1 MKKLVFVVSV
11 CLAVMLA
18 EATQYSKLALIT
30 AAKQAGRWD
39 ALKAWI
45 ASAGLHDEFQNCVYL
60 SDEYPQF
67 AAITNA
73 IVSSGAA
80 TSQEVAAILSESKD
94 PAVPDALLRRVYDKD
109 MGSPNGRVKW
119 HGAVTNT
126 VFDTNALVKVQYHA
140 DGYVHRQSFRSAE
153 AMGIG
158 ERISAGEMKNRLEAM
173 KKAAAEAAAKRKA
186 DRIALLQTN
195 LAAEVSALMKRRKW
209 PEDLATLYLK
219 NELNKLIG
227 DEVVDGVIR
236 PQGANR

>member
-1 MKKLVFVVSV
+1 MKKLMFVVSV
-11 CLAVMLA
+11 CLAAMLA

-39 ALKAWI
+39 SLKAWI
-45 ASAGLHDEFQNCVYL
+45 ASAGLQDEFQNCVYPP
-60 SDEYPQF
+60 DEYPQF

-73 IVSSGAA
+73 VVSSGAA
-80 TSQEVAAILSESKD
+80 TSQEVEAILSASQD
-94 PAVPDALLRRVYDKD
+94 PAVADALLRRVYDKD

-140 DGYVHRQSFRSAE
+140 DGYVHRQSFHSAA

-158 ERISAGEMKNRLEAM
+158 ERISAAEMKNRLEAQ

-186 DRIALLQTN
+186 GRIARRQTN
-195 LAAEVSALMKRRKW
+195 LTAEVSALMKRRKW

-219 NELNKLIG
+219 NELNQLMGTVTVEGTIT
-227 DEVVDGVIR
+227 
-236 PQGANR
+236 PQE

>member
-1 MKKLVFVVSV
+1 MKKTIVFALCVSALV
-11 CLAVMLA
+11 AG
-18 EATQYSKLALIT
+18 ATQYSKLALIT

-45 ASAGLHDEFQNCVYL
+45 ASAGLQDEFQNCVYL

-73 IVSSGAA
+73 VVSSGAA
-80 TSQEVAAILSESKD
+80 TSQEVAAILSASKD
-94 PAVPDALLRRVYDKD
+94 PAVADALLRRVYDKD
-109 MGSPNGRVKW
+109 MGSPDGRVKW

-140 DGYVHRQSFRSAE
+140 DGYVHRQSFHSAA

-158 ERISAGEMKNRLEAM
+158 ERISAAEMKNRLEAQ
-173 KKAAAEAAAKRKA
+173 KKAAEEAAAKRKA

-195 LAAEVSALMKRRKW
+195 LTAEVSALMKRRKW

-219 NELNKLIG
+219 NELNKLKGTVTVEGI
-227 DEVVDGVIR
+227 IT
-236 PQGANR
+236 PQE

>member
-1 MKKLVFVVSV
+1 MKKTIIFALCVSTLV
-11 CLAVMLA
+11 AG
-18 EATQYSKLALIT
+18 ATQYSKLALIT

-45 ASAGLHDEFQNCVYL
+45 ASAGLQDEFQNCVYL

-80 TSQEVAAILSESKD
+80 TSQEVAAILSASKD
-94 PAVPDALLRRVYDKD
+94 PAVADALLRRVYDKD
-109 MGSPNGRVKW
+109 MGSPDGRVKW
-119 HGAVTNT
+119 HGSVTNT

-140 DGYVHRQSFRSAE
+140 DGYVHRQSFHSAA

-158 ERISAGEMKNRLEAM
+158 ERISAAEMKNRIEAQ

-195 LAAEVSALMKRRKW
+195 LTAEVSALMKRRKW

-219 NELNKLIG
+219 NELNQLMG
-227 DEVVDGVIR
+227 TVIVEGTIT
-236 PQGANR
+236 PQE

>member
-1 MKKLVFVVSV
+1 MKKLMFVVSV
-11 CLAVMLA
+11 CLAAMFA

-45 ASAGLHDEFQNCVYL
+45 ASAGLQDEFQNCVYL

-73 IVSSGAA
+73 VVSSGAA
-80 TSQEVAAILSESKD
+80 TSQEVEAILSASKD
-94 PAVPDALLRRVYDKD
+94 PAVEDALLRRVYDKD
-109 MGSPNGRVKW
+109 MSSPAGRVKW
-119 HGAVTNT
+119 HGSVTNT

-140 DGYVHRQSFRSAE
+140 DGYVHRQSFRSAA

-158 ERISAGEMKNRLEAM
+158 ERISAAEMKNRLEAQ

-195 LAAEVSALMKRRKW
+195 LTAEVSALMKRRKW

-219 NELNKLIG
+219 NELNKLKGTVTVEGTITPY
-227 DEVVDGVIR
+227 E
-236 PQGANR
+236 

>member
-1 MKKLVFVVSV
+1 MKKTIVFALCVSALV
-11 CLAVMLA
+11 AG
-18 EATQYSKLALIT
+18 ATQYSKLALIT

-45 ASAGLHDEFQNCVYL
+45 ASAELQDEFQNCVYL

-80 TSQEVAAILSESKD
+80 TSQEVEAILSASQD
-94 PAVPDALLRRVYDKD
+94 PAVADALLRRVYDKD

-140 DGYVHRQSFRSAE
+140 DGYVHRQSFHSAA

-158 ERISAGEMKNRLEAM
+158 ERISAAEMKNRLEAQ
-173 KKAAAEAAAKRKA
+173 KKAAEEAAAKRKA

-195 LAAEVSALMKRRKW
+195 FTAEVSALMKRRKW

-219 NELNKLIG
+219 NELNQLMGTVTVEGTIT
-227 DEVVDGVIR
+227 
-236 PQGANR
+236 PQE

>member
-1 MKKLVFVVSV
+1 MKKTIVFALCVSALV
-11 CLAVMLA
+11 AG
-18 EATQYSKLALIT
+18 ATQYSKLALIT

-45 ASAGLHDEFQNCVYL
+45 ASAGLQDEFQNCVYL

-80 TSQEVAAILSESKD
+80 TSQEVAAILSASKD
-94 PAVPDALLRRVYDKD
+94 PAVADALLRRVYDKD

-140 DGYVHRQSFRSAE
+140 DGYVHRQSFHSAA

-158 ERISAGEMKNRLEAM
+158 ERIHAAEMKNRIEAQ
-173 KKAAAEAAAKRKA
+173 KKAAAEADAKRIA

-195 LAAEVSALMKRRKW
+195 LTAEVSTLMSRRKW

-219 NELNKLIG
+219 HELNKLMGTVTVEGTIT
-227 DEVVDGVIR
+227 
-236 PQGANR
+236 PQE

>member
-1 MKKLVFVVSV
+1 MKKTIVFALCVSALV
-11 CLAVMLA
+11 AG
-18 EATQYSKLALIT
+18 ATQYSKLALIT

-45 ASAGLHDEFQNCVYL
+45 ASADLQDEFQNCVYL

-80 TSQEVAAILSESKD
+80 TSQEVAAILSASKD
-94 PAVPDALLRRVYDKD
+94 PAVADALLRRVYDKD
-109 MGSPNGRVKW
+109 MGSPDGRVKW

-140 DGYVHRQSFRSAE
+140 DGYVHRQSFHSAA

-158 ERISAGEMKNRLEAM
+158 ERISAAEMKNRIEAQ

-195 LAAEVSALMKRRKW
+195 LTAEVSALMKRRKW

-219 NELNKLIG
+219 NELNKLKGTVTVEGTIT
-227 DEVVDGVIR
+227 
-236 PQGANR
+236 PQE

>member
-1 MKKLVFVVSV
+1 MKKTIIFALCVSTLV
-11 CLAVMLA
+11 AG
-18 EATQYSKLALIT
+18 ATQYSKLALIT

-45 ASAGLHDEFQNCVYL
+45 ASAGLQDEFQNCVYL

-80 TSQEVAAILSESKD
+80 TSQEVAAILSASKD
-94 PAVPDALLRRVYDKD
+94 PAVADALLRRVYDKD
-109 MGSPNGRVKW
+109 MGSPDGRVKW

-140 DGYVHRQSFRSAE
+140 DGYVHRQSFHSAA

-158 ERISAGEMKNRLEAM
+158 ERISAAEMKNRIEAQ

-195 LAAEVSALMKRRKW
+195 LTAEVSALMKRRKW

-219 NELNKLIG
+219 NELNQLMG
-227 DEVVDGVIR
+227 TVIVEGTIT
-236 PQGANR
+236 PQE

>member
-1 MKKLVFVVSV
+1 MKKTIVFALCVSALV
-11 CLAVMLA
+11 AG
-18 EATQYSKLALIT
+18 ATQYSKLALIT

-45 ASAGLHDEFQNCVYL
+45 ASADLQDEFQNCVYL

-80 TSQEVAAILSESKD
+80 TSQEVAAILSASKD
-94 PAVPDALLRRVYDKD
+94 PAVADALLRRVYDKD
-109 MGSPNGRVKW
+109 MGSPDGRVKW

-140 DGYVHRQSFRSAE
+140 DGYVHRQSFHSAA

-158 ERISAGEMKNRLEAM
+158 ERISAAEMKNRLEAQ

-195 LAAEVSALMKRRKW
+195 LTAEVSALMKRRKW

-219 NELNKLIG
+219 NELNQLMGTVTVEGTIT
-227 DEVVDGVIR
+227 
-236 PQGANR
+236 PQE

>member
-1 MKKLVFVVSV
+1 MKKTIVFALCVSALV
-11 CLAVMLA
+11 AG
-18 EATQYSKLALIT
+18 ATQYSKLTLIT

-45 ASAGLHDEFQNCVYL
+45 ASADLQDEFQNCVYL

-80 TSQEVAAILSESKD
+80 TSQEVAAILSASKD
-94 PAVPDALLRRVYDKD
+94 PAVADALLRRVYDKD

-140 DGYVHRQSFRSAE
+140 DGYVHRQSFHSAA

-158 ERISAGEMKNRLEAM
+158 ERISAAEMKNRLEAQ
-173 KKAAAEAAAKRKA
+173 KKAAAEAAAKREA

-195 LAAEVSALMKRRKW
+195 LTAEVSALMKRRKW

-219 NELNKLIG
+219 NELNKLKGTVTVEGTIT
-227 DEVVDGVIR
+227 
-236 PQGANR
+236 PQE

>member
-1 MKKLVFVVSV
+1 MKKSMFVVSV
-11 CLAVMLA
+11 CLAAMLA
-18 EATQYSKLALIT
+18 EATQYSKLSLIT

-45 ASAGLHDEFQNCVYL
+45 ASAGLQDEFQNCVYL

-73 IVSSGAA
+73 VVSSGAA
-80 TSQEVAAILSESKD
+80 TSQEVEAILSASQD
-94 PAVPDALLRRVYDKD
+94 PAVADALLRRVYDKD

-140 DGYVHRQSFRSAE
+140 DGYVHRQSFRSAA

-158 ERISAGEMKNRLEAM
+158 ERISAAEMKNRIEAQ

-195 LAAEVSALMKRRKW
+195 LTAEVSALMKRRKW

-219 NELNKLIG
+219 NELNQLMGTVTVKGTIT
-227 DEVVDGVIR
+227 
-236 PQGANR
+236 PQE

>member
-11 CLAVMLA
+11 CLSAMLA

-45 ASAGLHDEFQNCVYL
+45 ASAGLQDEFQNCVYL

-80 TSQEVAAILSESKD
+80 TSQEVAAILSASKD
-94 PAVPDALLRRVYDKD
+94 PAVADALLRRVYDKD
-109 MGSPNGRVKW
+109 MGSPDGRVKW

-140 DGYVHRQSFRSAE
+140 DGYVHRQSFHSAAAMGLGERLSAE
-153 AMGIG
+153 
-158 ERISAGEMKNRLEAM
+158 EMKNQIEAQ

-195 LAAEVSALMKRRKW
+195 LTAEVSALMKRRKW

-219 NELNKLIG
+219 NELNQLMGTVTVEGTIT
-227 DEVVDGVIR
+227 
-236 PQGANR
+236 PQE

>member
-1 MKKLVFVVSV
+1 MKKTIVFALCVSALV
-11 CLAVMLA
+11 AG
-18 EATQYSKLALIT
+18 ATQYSKLALIT

-45 ASAGLHDEFQNCVYL
+45 ASAGLQDEFQNCVYL

-80 TSQEVAAILSESKD
+80 TSQEVAAILSASKD
-94 PAVPDALLRRVYDKD
+94 PAVADALLRRVYDKD
-109 MGSPNGRVKW
+109 MGSPDGRVKW

-140 DGYVHRQSFRSAE
+140 DGYVHRQSFHSAA

-158 ERISAGEMKNRLEAM
+158 ERISAAEMKNRIEAQ
-173 KKAAAEAAAKRKA
+173 KKAAEEAAAKRKA

-195 LAAEVSALMKRRKW
+195 LTAEVSALMKRRKW

-219 NELNKLIG
+219 NELNKLKGTVTVEGTIT
-227 DEVVDGVIR
+227 
-236 PQGANR
+236 PQE

>member
-1 MKKLVFVVSV
+1 MKKLVFVASV

-39 ALKAWI
+39 ALKEWI
-45 ASAGLHDEFQNCVYL
+45 ASAGLQDEFQNCVYL

-80 TSQEVAAILSESKD
+80 TSQEVAAILSASID
-94 PAVPDALLRRVYDKD
+94 PAVADALLRRVYDKD
-109 MGSPNGRVKW
+109 MGSPDGRVKW

-140 DGYVHRQSFRSAE
+140 DGYVHRQSFRSVA

-158 ERISAGEMKNRLEAM
+158 ERISAAEKKNRLEAK

-195 LAAEVSALMKRRKW
+195 FTAEVSALMKRRKW
-209 PEDLATLYLK
+209 PEDLATLYMK

-227 DEVVDGVIR
+227 TNVVDAVIR
-236 PQGANR
+236 PQGE

>member
-1 MKKLVFVVSV
+1 MKKTIVFALCVSALV
-11 CLAVMLA
+11 AG
-18 EATQYSKLALIT
+18 ATQYSKLALIT

-45 ASAGLHDEFQNCVYL
+45 ASAGLQDEFQNCVYL

-73 IVSSGAA
+73 VVSSGAA
-80 TSQEVAAILSESKD
+80 TSQEVEAILSASQD
-94 PAVPDALLRRVYDKD
+94 PAVADALLRRVYDKD

-140 DGYVHRQSFRSAE
+140 DGYVHRQSFHSAA

-158 ERISAGEMKNRLEAM
+158 ERISAAEMKNRLEAQ

-195 LAAEVSALMKRRKW
+195 LTAEVSALMKRRKW

-219 NELNKLIG
+219 NELNKLKGTVTVEGTIT
-227 DEVVDGVIR
+227 
-236 PQGANR
+236 PQE

>member
-1 MKKLVFVVSV
+1 MKKFMFVVSV
-11 CLAVMLA
+11 CLAAMLA

-30 AAKQAGRWD
+30 AAKQSGRWD
-39 ALKAWI
+39 SLKAWI
-45 ASAGLHDEFQNCVYL
+45 ASADLQDEFQNCVYL

-80 TSQEVAAILSESKD
+80 TSQEVAAILSASKD
-94 PAVPDALLRRVYDKD
+94 PAVADALLRRVYDKD

-140 DGYVHRQSFRSAE
+140 DGYVHRQSFRSAA

-158 ERISAGEMKNRLEAM
+158 ERISAAEMKNRIEAQ

-186 DRIALLQTN
+186 DRIAMLQTN
-195 LAAEVSALMKRRKW
+195 LTAEVSALMKQRKW

-219 NELNKLIG
+219 HELNELKGTVTVEGTIT
-227 DEVVDGVIR
+227 
-236 PQGANR
+236 PQE

>member
-1 MKKLVFVVSV
+1 MKKTIIFALCVSALV
-11 CLAVMLA
+11 AG
-18 EATQYSKLALIT
+18 ATQYSKLALIT

-45 ASAGLHDEFQNCVYL
+45 ASAGLQDEFQNCVYL

-80 TSQEVAAILSESKD
+80 TSQEVAAILSASKD
-94 PAVPDALLRRVYDKD
+94 PAVADALLRRVYDKD
-109 MGSPNGRVKW
+109 MGSPDGRVKW

-140 DGYVHRQSFRSAE
+140 DGYVHRQSFHSAA

-158 ERISAGEMKNRLEAM
+158 ERISAAEMKNRLEAQ

-195 LAAEVSALMKRRKW
+195 LTAEVSALMKRRKW

-219 NELNKLIG
+219 NELNQLMGTVTVEGTIT
-227 DEVVDGVIR
+227 
-236 PQGANR
+236 PQE

>member
-1 MKKLVFVVSV
+1 MKKTIVFALCVSALV
-11 CLAVMLA
+11 AG
-18 EATQYSKLALIT
+18 ATQYSKLTLIT

-45 ASAGLHDEFQNCVYL
+45 ASADLQDEFQNCVYL

-80 TSQEVAAILSESKD
+80 TSQEVAAILSASKD
-94 PAVPDALLRRVYDKD
+94 PAVADALLRRVYDKD

-140 DGYVHRQSFRSAE
+140 DGYVHRQSFHSAA

-158 ERISAGEMKNRLEAM
+158 ERISAAEMKNRIEAQ

-195 LAAEVSALMKRRKW
+195 LTAEVSALMKRRKW

-219 NELNKLIG
+219 NELNKLKGTVTVEGTIT
-227 DEVVDGVIR
+227 
-236 PQGANR
+236 PQE

>member
-11 CLAVMLA
+11 CLAAMLA
-18 EATQYSKLALIT
+18 GATQYSKLALIT

-45 ASAGLHDEFQNCVYL
+45 ASAGLQDEFQNCVYL

-80 TSQEVAAILSESKD
+80 TSQEVAAILSASKD
-94 PAVPDALLRRVYDKD
+94 PAVADALLRRVYDKD

-140 DGYVHRQSFRSAE
+140 DGYVHRQSFSSAA

-158 ERISAGEMKNRLEAM
+158 ERISAAEMKDRIEAQ
-173 KKAAAEAAAKRKA
+173 KKAAAAAAKRKA

-195 LAAEVSALMKRRKW
+195 LTAEVSALMKRRKW

-219 NELNKLIG
+219 NELNKLKGTVTVEGI
-227 DEVVDGVIR
+227 IT
-236 PQGANR
+236 PQE

>member
-1 MKKLVFVVSV
+1 MKKMIVFALCVSALV
-11 CLAVMLA
+11 AG
-18 EATQYSKLALIT
+18 ATQYSKLALIT

-45 ASAGLHDEFQNCVYL
+45 ASADLQDEFQNCVYL

-80 TSQEVAAILSESKD
+80 TSQEVAAILSASKD
-94 PAVPDALLRRVYDKD
+94 PAVADALLRRVYDKD
-109 MGSPNGRVKW
+109 MGSPDGRVKW

-140 DGYVHRQSFRSAE
+140 DGYVHRQSFHSAA

-158 ERISAGEMKNRLEAM
+158 ERISAAEMKNRLEAQ

-195 LAAEVSALMKRRKW
+195 LTAEVSALMKRRKW

-219 NELNKLIG
+219 NELNKLKGTVTVEGTIT
-227 DEVVDGVIR
+227 
-236 PQGANR
+236 PQE

>member
-1 MKKLVFVVSV
+1 MKKTIVFALCVSALV
-11 CLAVMLA
+11 AG
-18 EATQYSKLALIT
+18 ATQYSKLTLIT

-45 ASAGLHDEFQNCVYL
+45 ASADLQDEFQNCVYL

-80 TSQEVAAILSESKD
+80 TSQEVAAILSASKD
-94 PAVPDALLRRVYDKD
+94 PAVADALLRRVYDKD

-140 DGYVHRQSFRSAE
+140 DGYVHRQSFHSAA

-158 ERISAGEMKNRLEAM
+158 ERISAAEMKNRLEAQ

-195 LAAEVSALMKRRKW
+195 LTAEVSALMKRRKW

-219 NELNKLIG
+219 NELNQLKCTVTVEGTIT
-227 DEVVDGVIR
+227 
-236 PQGANR
+236 PQE

>member
-1 MKKLVFVVSV
+1 MKKSMFVVSV
-11 CLAVMLA
+11 CLSAMLA

-45 ASAGLHDEFQNCVYL
+45 ASAGLQDEFQNCVYL

-80 TSQEVAAILSESKD
+80 TSQEDAAILSASKD
-94 PAVPDALLRRVYDKD
+94 PAVADDLLRRVYDKD

-140 DGYVHRQSFRSAE
+140 DGYVHRQSFHSAA

-158 ERISAGEMKNRLEAM
+158 ERISAAEMKNRLEAQ
-173 KKAAAEAAAKRKA
+173 KKAAAEAAAKREA

-195 LAAEVSALMKRRKW
+195 LTAEVSALMKRRKW

-219 NELNKLIG
+219 NELNKLKGTVTVEGTIT
-227 DEVVDGVIR
+227 
-236 PQGANR
+236 PQE

>member
-11 CLAVMLA
+11 CLSAMLA

-45 ASAGLHDEFQNCVYL
+45 ASAGLQDEFQNCVYL

-80 TSQEVAAILSESKD
+80 TSQEVAAILSASQD
-94 PAVPDALLRRVYDKD
+94 PAVADALLRRVYDKD
-109 MGSPNGRVKW
+109 MGSPDGRVKW

-140 DGYVHRQSFRSAE
+140 DGYVHRQSFHSAA

-158 ERISAGEMKNRLEAM
+158 ERISAAEMKNRLEAQ

-195 LAAEVSALMKRRKW
+195 LTAEVSALMKRRKW

-219 NELNKLIG
+219 NELNKLMGTVTVEGTIT
-227 DEVVDGVIR
+227 
-236 PQGANR
+236 PQE

>member
-1 MKKLVFVVSV
+1 MKKTIVFALCVSALV
-11 CLAVMLA
+11 AG
-18 EATQYSKLALIT
+18 ATQYSKLALIT

-45 ASAGLHDEFQNCVYL
+45 ASAGLQDEFQNCVYL

-80 TSQEVAAILSESKD
+80 TSQEVAAILSASKD
-94 PAVPDALLRRVYDKD
+94 PAVADALLRRVYDKD
-109 MGSPNGRVKW
+109 MGSPDGRVKW

-140 DGYVHRQSFRSAE
+140 DGYVHRQSFHSAA

-158 ERISAGEMKNRLEAM
+158 ERISAAEMKNRLEAQ
-173 KKAAAEAAAKRKA
+173 KKAAAQAAAKRKA

-195 LAAEVSALMKRRKW
+195 LTAEVSALMKRRKW

-219 NELNKLIG
+219 NELNQLMGTVTVEGTIT
-227 DEVVDGVIR
+227 
-236 PQGANR
+236 PQE

>member
-1 MKKLVFVVSV
+1 MKKTIVFALCVSALV
-11 CLAVMLA
+11 AG
-18 EATQYSKLALIT
+18 ATQYSKLALIT

-45 ASAGLHDEFQNCVYL
+45 ASAGLQDEFQNCVYL

-73 IVSSGAA
+73 IVSSSAA
-80 TSQEVAAILSESKD
+80 TSQEVAAILSASKD
-94 PAVPDALLRRVYDKD
+94 PAVEDALLRRVYDKD

-140 DGYVHRQSFRSAE
+140 DGYVHRQSFHSAA

-158 ERISAGEMKNRLEAM
+158 ERISAAEMKNRLEAQ

-195 LAAEVSALMKRRKW
+195 LTAEVSALMKRRKW

-219 NELNKLIG
+219 NELNKLKGTVTVEGTIT
-227 DEVVDGVIR
+227 
-236 PQGANR
+236 PQE

>member
-1 MKKLVFVVSV
+1 MKKSMFVVSV
-11 CLAVMLA
+11 CLAAMLA
-18 EATQYSKLALIT
+18 EATQYSKLSLIT

-45 ASAGLHDEFQNCVYL
+45 ASAGLQDEFQNCVYL

-67 AAITNA
+67 DAITNA

-80 TSQEVAAILSESKD
+80 TSQEVAAILSASKD
-94 PAVPDALLRRVYDKD
+94 TAVADALLRRVYDKD
-109 MGSPNGRVKW
+109 MGSLNGRVKW

-140 DGYVHRQSFRSAE
+140 DGYVHRQSFHSAA

-158 ERISAGEMKNRLEAM
+158 ERISAAEMKNRIEAQ

-195 LAAEVSALMKRRKW
+195 LTAEVSALMKQRKW
-209 PEDLATLYLK
+209 PEELAT
-219 NELNKLIG
+219 I
-227 DEVVDGVIR
+227 
-236 PQGANR
+236 

>member
-1 MKKLVFVVSV
+1 MKKTIVFALCVSALV
-11 CLAVMLA
+11 AG
-18 EATQYSKLALIT
+18 ATQYSKLTLIT

-45 ASAGLHDEFQNCVYL
+45 ASADLQDEFQNCVYL

-80 TSQEVAAILSESKD
+80 TSQEVAAILSASKD
-94 PAVPDALLRRVYDKD
+94 PAVADALLRRVYDKD

-140 DGYVHRQSFRSAE
+140 DGYVHRQSFHSAA

-158 ERISAGEMKNRLEAM
+158 ERISAAEMKNRLEAQ

-195 LAAEVSALMKRRKW
+195 LTAEVSALMKRRKW

-219 NELNKLIG
+219 NELNKLKGTVTVEGTIT
-227 DEVVDGVIR
+227 
-236 PQGANR
+236 PQE

>member
-11 CLAVMLA
+11 CLAAMLA

-45 ASAGLHDEFQNCVYL
+45 ASAGLQDEFQNCVYL

-73 IVSSGAA
+73 VVSSGAA
-80 TSQEVAAILSESKD
+80 TSQEVEAILSASQD
-94 PAVPDALLRRVYDKD
+94 PAVADALLRRVYDKD

-140 DGYVHRQSFRSAE
+140 DGYVHRQSFRSAA

-158 ERISAGEMKNRLEAM
+158 ERISAAEMKNRIEAQ

-195 LAAEVSALMKRRKW
+195 LTAEVSALMKRRKW
-209 PEDLATLYLK
+209 PEDLATLYLQ
-219 NELNKLIG
+219 NELNQLMGTVTVKGTIT
-227 DEVVDGVIR
+227 
-236 PQGANR
+236 PQE

>member
-1 MKKLVFVVSV
+1 MKKTIVFALCVSALV
-11 CLAVMLA
+11 AG
-18 EATQYSKLALIT
+18 ATQYSKLALIT

-45 ASAGLHDEFQNCVYL
+45 ASADLQDEFQNCVYL

-80 TSQEVAAILSESKD
+80 TSQEVAAILSASKD
-94 PAVPDALLRRVYDKD
+94 TAVADALLRRVYDKD

-140 DGYVHRQSFRSAE
+140 DGYVHRQSFHSAA

-158 ERISAGEMKNRLEAM
+158 ERISAAEMKNRLEAQ

-195 LAAEVSALMKRRKW
+195 LTAEVSALMKRRKW

-219 NELNKLIG
+219 NELNKLKGTVTVEGTIT
-227 DEVVDGVIR
+227 
-236 PQGANR
+236 PQE

>member
-1 MKKLVFVVSV
+1 MKKLMFVVSV
-11 CLAVMLA
+11 WLAAMLA

-39 ALKAWI
+39 SLKAWI
-45 ASAGLHDEFQNCVYL
+45 ASAGLQDEFQNCVYL

-73 IVSSGAA
+73 VVSSGAA
-80 TSQEVAAILSESKD
+80 TSQEVEAILSASQD
-94 PAVPDALLRRVYDKD
+94 PAVADALLRRVYDKD

-140 DGYVHRQSFRSAE
+140 DGYVHRQSFRSAA

-158 ERISAGEMKNRLEAM
+158 ERISAAEIKNRLEAQ

-195 LAAEVSALMKRRKW
+195 LTAEVSALMKRNKW

-219 NELNKLIG
+219 NELNQLMGTVTVKVTIT
-227 DEVVDGVIR
+227 
-236 PQGANR
+236 PQE

>member
-1 MKKLVFVVSV
+1 MKKTIVFALCVSALV
-11 CLAVMLA
+11 AG
-18 EATQYSKLALIT
+18 ATQYSKLALIT

-45 ASAGLHDEFQNCVYL
+45 ASAGLQDEFQNCVYL

-80 TSQEVAAILSESKD
+80 TSQEVAAILSASQD
-94 PAVPDALLRRVYDKD
+94 PAVADALLRRVYDKD
-109 MGSPNGRVKW
+109 MGSPDGRVKW

-140 DGYVHRQSFRSAE
+140 DGYVHRQSFHSAA

-158 ERISAGEMKNRLEAM
+158 ERISAAEMKNRLEAQ

-195 LAAEVSALMKRRKW
+195 LTAEVSALMKRRKW

-219 NELNKLIG
+219 NELNQLMGTVTVEGTIT
-227 DEVVDGVIR
+227 
-236 PQGANR
+236 PQE

>member
-1 MKKLVFVVSV
+1 MKKTIVFALCVSALV
-11 CLAVMLA
+11 AG
-18 EATQYSKLALIT
+18 ATQYSKLALIT

-45 ASAGLHDEFQNCVYL
+45 ASADLQDEFQNCVYL

-80 TSQEVAAILSESKD
+80 TSQEVAAILSASKD
-94 PAVPDALLRRVYDKD
+94 PAVADALLRRVYDKD
-109 MGSPNGRVKW
+109 MGSPDGRVKW

-140 DGYVHRQSFRSAE
+140 DGYVHRQSFRSAA

-158 ERISAGEMKNRLEAM
+158 ERISAAEMKNRLEAQ

-195 LAAEVSALMKRRKW
+195 LTAEVSALMKRRKW

-219 NELNKLIG
+219 NELNQLMGTVTVEGTIT
-227 DEVVDGVIR
+227 
-236 PQGANR
+236 PQE

>member
-11 CLAVMLA
+11 CLAAMFA

-30 AAKQAGRWD
+30 AAKKAGRWD

-45 ASAGLHDEFQNCVYL
+45 ASAGLQDEFQNCVYL

-80 TSQEVAAILSESKD
+80 TSQEVAAILSASKD
-94 PAVPDALLRRVYDKD
+94 PAVADALLRRVYDKD
-109 MGSPNGRVKW
+109 MGSPDGRVKW

-140 DGYVHRQSFRSAE
+140 DGYVHRQSFRSAA

-158 ERISAGEMKNRLEAM
+158 ERISAAEIKNRLEAQ

-195 LAAEVSALMKRRKW
+195 LTAEVSALMKRNKW

-219 NELNKLIG
+219 NELNQLMGTVTVKVTIT
-227 DEVVDGVIR
+227 
-236 PQGANR
+236 PQE

>member
-1 MKKLVFVVSV
+1 MKKTIVFALCVSALV
-11 CLAVMLA
+11 AG
-18 EATQYSKLALIT
+18 ATQYSKLALIT

-45 ASAGLHDEFQNCVYL
+45 ASAGLQDEFQNCVYL

-80 TSQEVAAILSESKD
+80 TSQEVAAILSASKD
-94 PAVPDALLRRVYDKD
+94 PAVADALLRRVYDKD
-109 MGSPNGRVKW
+109 MGSPDGRVKW

-140 DGYVHRQSFRSAE
+140 DGYVHRQSFHSAA

-158 ERISAGEMKNRLEAM
+158 ERISAAEMKNRLEAQ

-195 LAAEVSALMKRRKW
+195 LTAEVSALMKRRKW

-219 NELNKLIG
+219 NELNKLKGTVTVEGTIT
-227 DEVVDGVIR
+227 
-236 PQGANR
+236 PQE